1 MTQQMT
7 VATPPMAPLTARE
20 LVRRIPTV
28 WKVAVVLGVV
38 GWFFSLGM
46 STTTTINGVS
56 ECDGTDVGPL
66 IVAGLVA
73 VMGVSGFRRAR
84 RAHPRLRLP
93 NAALWG
99 GVAVLAAIVAVH
111 VLRVVLDP
119 AGRTC

>member
-1 MTQQMT
+1 MAQQTMVT
-7 VATPPMAPLTARE
+7 TLPLAPVTGRE
-20 LVRRIPTV
+20 LVRRIPTM
-28 WKVAVVLGVV
+28 WKVAVVLGVL

-46 STTTTINGVS
+46 STTTSINGVRDC
-56 ECDGTDVGPL
+56 EGLDLGPL
-66 IVAGLVA
+66 VVAGLVA
-73 VMGVSGFRRAR
+73 AMGVAGFQRAR

-93 NAALWG
+93 NAATCG